1 MTGCSRRARRAVES
15 SLPRRPP
22 IGSVT
27 PHRVIRAAD
36 YPQLKETPVIKRLAV
51 PVSAIALAAASM
63 AAATPAMAATA
74 ASASHARLLPG
85 GVFKPATGLGAH
97 ASVRG
102 GKAIE
107 YSSNWSGYAVTG
119 GTYTSVSATWV
130 QNAGTCSSS
139 DTDTDMSPWVGID
152 GYSSSTVEQIGTS
165 VDCSGSSK
173 TYYAWYEMYPAN
185 YVQISHTVSAGDK
198 FYGSVTRS
206 GTSYTLTLEDET
218 AGWTYTITKTASGD
232 ANSSAEAIME
242 MAADELTKWSGTDPF
257 TSFTVNGVAAGSAGT
272 THQMEIQDGSTLCDT
287 TSSLSSGENFTT
299 TWDALC

>member
-1 MTGCSRRARRAVES
+1 M
-15 SLPRRPP
+15 
-22 IGSVT
+22 
-27 PHRVIRAAD
+27 IRHWS
-36 YPQLKETPVIKRLAV
+36 I
-51 PVSAIALAAASM
+51 PVSALALAAGSLAI
-63 AAATPAMAATA
+63 ATPAMAATPAPAA
-74 ASASHARLLPG
+74 ASHSHFVPG
-85 GVFKPATGLGAH
+85 GVLFKPATALGTHNA
-97 ASVRG
+97 ARAD
-102 GKAIE
+102 GKIE

-152 GYSSSTVEQIGTS
+152 GYSSSSVEQTGTS

-185 YVQISHTVSAGDK
+185 FVTINHTVKAGDT

-206 GTSYTLTLEDET
+206 GTSYTLTLKDET
-218 AGWTYTITKTASGD
+218 QGWTNTVTKTGSN

-272 THQMEIQDGSTLCDT
+272 THQMEIESGSTLCDT
-287 TSSLSSGENFTT
+287 TSSLSSGGNFTE
-299 TWDALC
+299 TWDNLC

>member
-1 MTGCSRRARRAVES
+1 M
-15 SLPRRPP
+15 
-22 IGSVT
+22 
-27 PHRVIRAAD
+27 
-36 YPQLKETPVIKRLAV
+36 IKRFAI
-51 PVSAIALAAASM
+51 PVSAIALAAGSM
-63 AAATPAMAATA
+63 ALATPAMAATA
-74 ASASHARLLPG
+74 APAPHVRLLPG
-85 GVFKPATGLGAH
+85 GVFKPATGLAAH
-97 ASVRG
+97 SSVRAG
-102 GKAIE
+102 GKIE

-152 GYSSSTVEQIGTS
+152 GYSSSSVEQTGTS

-185 YVQISHTVSAGDK
+185 FVTINHTVKAGDT
-198 FYGSVTRS
+198 FYGAVNRS

-218 AGWTYTITKTASGD
+218 QGWTNTVTKTGSN

-257 TSFTVNGVAAGSAGT
+257 TSFTVNGEAAGSAGT
-272 THQMEIQDGSTLCDT
+272 THQMEIEDGSTLCDT
-287 TSSLSSGENFTT
+287 TSSLSSGENFTE
-299 TWDALC
+299 TWDNLC

>member
-1 MTGCSRRARRAVES
+1 M
-15 SLPRRPP
+15 
-22 IGSVT
+22 
-27 PHRVIRAAD
+27 
-36 YPQLKETPVIKRLAV
+36 IKRFAI
-51 PVSAIALAAASM
+51 PVSAIALAAGSM
-63 AAATPAMAATA
+63 ALAAPAIA
-74 ASASHARLLPG
+74 ASAAPAPHARLLPG

-97 ASVRG
+97 SSLRAG
-102 GKAIE
+102 GKSIE

-130 QNAGTCSSS
+130 QNAGSCSSS

-152 GYSSSTVEQIGTS
+152 GYSSSSVEQTGTS

-185 YVQISHTVSAGDK
+185 FVTINHTVKAGDT
-198 FYGSVTRS
+198 FYGAVNRS

-218 AGWTYTITKTASGD
+218 QGWTNTVTKTGSN

-257 TSFTVNGVAAGSAGT
+257 TSFTVNGEAAGSAGT
-272 THQMEIQDGSTLCDT
+272 THQMEIEDGSTLCDT
-287 TSSLSSGENFTT
+287 TSSLSSGENFTE
-299 TWDALC
+299 TWDNLC

>member
-1 MTGCSRRARRAVES
+1 M
-15 SLPRRPP
+15 
-22 IGSVT
+22 
-27 PHRVIRAAD
+27 
-36 YPQLKETPVIKRLAV
+36 IKRFAI
-51 PVSAIALAAASM
+51 PVSAIALAAGSM
-63 AAATPAMAATA
+63 ALATPAMAATA
-74 ASASHARLLPG
+74 APASHVRLLPG

-97 ASVRG
+97 SSVRAG
-102 GKAIE
+102 GKIE

-152 GYSSSTVEQIGTS
+152 GYSSSSVEQTGTS

-185 YVQISHTVSAGDK
+185 FVTINHTVKAGDT
-198 FYGSVTRS
+198 FYGAVNRS

-218 AGWTYTITKTASGD
+218 QGWTNTVTKTGSD

-272 THQMEIQDGSTLCDT
+272 THQMEIESGSTLCDT
-287 TSSLSSGENFTT
+287 TSSLSSGENFTE
-299 TWDALC
+299 TWDNLC

>member
-1 MTGCSRRARRAVES
+1 M
-15 SLPRRPP
+15 
-22 IGSVT
+22 
-27 PHRVIRAAD
+27 
-36 YPQLKETPVIKRLAV
+36 IKHFAI
-51 PVSAIALAAASM
+51 PVSALALAAGSM
-63 AAATPAMAATA
+63 ALATPAMAATA
-74 ASASHARLLPG
+74 AAPAPHVRLQPG
-85 GVFKPATGLGAH
+85 GVFKPATALGTHGALR
-97 ASVRG
+97 VG

-152 GYSSSTVEQIGTS
+152 GYSSSSVEQTGTS

-185 YVQISHTVSAGDK
+185 FVTINHTVKAGDT
-198 FYGSVTRS
+198 FYGAVNRS

-218 AGWTYTITKTASGD
+218 QGWTNTVTKTGSN
-232 ANSSAEAIME
+232 ANSSAEAIVE

-272 THQMEIQDGSTLCDT
+272 THQMEIEDGSTLCDT
-287 TSSLSSGENFTT
+287 ISSLSSGENFTA
-299 TWDALC
+299 TWDNLC